1 LFLNIGSTYSD
12 QAIFIINLTGQQR
25 AIYVAS
31 SDTVQSVKK
40 KIENIEEIPW
50 EKQRLIYAGKQLKGK
65 IQHHLDIVD
74 Q

>member
-1 LFLNIGSTYSD
+1 MFLNIGSTYFD
-12 QAIFIINLTGQQR
+12 EHIFFKNLKGQTR
-25 AIYVAS
+25 VIYVSS
-31 SDTVQSVKK
+31 SDTIESVKK